1 MLFDTHAHLHDP
13 AFADDRTAV
22 LARARAAG
30 VGRILTIGTDVA
42 TSEAAV
48 ALAAAEPDVYAAVGI
63 HPHDATAADAGALA
77 AIARLASR
85 PKVVAIGE
93 IGLDFYRDLS
103 PRPAQAA
110 ALAAQIGLA
119 RALGKPVLLHCRAAH
134 AALLEVLAAE
144 QVGAIG
150 GVMHCFSGDLA
161 VMRSALDLGLLVSIA
176 GPVTY
181 PNARRLAEVVQ
192 ALPLDR
198 TVIETDCPYLPPQPW
213 RGRRNEPA
221 YLPVTAGRVAEI
233 LDQPLATVAR
243 ETTRNACALFK
254 VPPPDVA

>member
-1 MLFDTHAHLHDP
+1 
-13 AFADDRTAV
+13 
-22 LARARAAG
+22 
-30 VGRILTIGTDVA
+30 
-42 TSEAAV
+42 
-48 ALAAAEPDVYAAVGI
+48 
-63 HPHDATAADAGALA
+63 
-77 AIARLASR
+77 
-85 PKVVAIGE
+85 
-93 IGLDFYRDLS
+93 
-103 PRPAQAA
+103 
-110 ALAAQIGLA
+110 
-119 RALGKPVLLHCRAAH
+119 
-134 AALLEVLAAE
+134 
-144 QVGAIG
+144 
-150 GVMHCFSGDLA
+150 
-161 VMRSALDLGLLVSIA
+161 VSIA